1 MPNPLRKKNTEVTKP
16 EVAPVAESEVAEKK
30 EALEKPVEV
39 SKEVQKDEEVA
50 EVARKAAPAQVKDDQ
65 VGILPEE
72 DHLTE
77 EVEDILE
84 EDLDEMYHQL
94 PPDKQLEF
102 KAKGE
107 ETVGLITQMVESTK
121 VKSGKIVGWIKGWLK
136 LIPGVNKFFLEQE
149 AKIKTDKILVLAD
162 EEKKKQGEKID

>member
-1 MPNPLRKKNTEVTKP
+1 MPNPLRKNTAEEVKP
-16 EVAPVAESEVAEKK
+16 EVAPVAKPEVEVKKEVAEK
-30 EALEKPVEV
+30 PVEAP
-39 SKEVQKDEEVA
+39 KEVRKDDEVA
-50 EVARKAAPAQVKDDQ
+50 EVSRKAAPAQAKDDQ
-65 VGILPEE
+65 VSVLPEE
-72 DHLTE
+72 DALTE

-102 KAKGE
+102 KTKGE
-107 ETVGLITQMVESTK
+107 ETVGMITQMVESTK

-149 AKIKTDKILVLAD
+149 AKIKTDKIIAKNN
-162 EEKKKQGEKID
+162 E